1 MADKTFASGFRFD
14 LPRENA
20 PSFVK
25 GRISVHVGDAI
36 DFLTKHRNERGFV
49 NIDVLESRSGTL
61 YCALNEWKSG
71 GAQPSAPAQPR
82 YIPTEDISPE
92 DIPFS

>member
-1 MADKTFASGFRFD
+1 MADKIFAEGFHFD

-36 DFLTKHRNERGFV
+36 EFLTKHRNERGFV
-49 NIDVLESRSGTL
+49 NIDVKESKGGSI
-61 YCALNEWKSG
+61 YCELNDWKPGHKDAASKEIT
-71 GAQPSAPAQPR
+71 PSNDDDVAAA
-82 YIPTEDISPE
+82 
-92 DIPFS
+92 IPF